1 MDGGGECGA
10 QPRRVSGEAVMVG
23 WEMIFEKGDLYA

>member
-10 QPRRVSGEAVMVG
+10 QSGRVSGEAVMFG